1 MEERFGDLSMG
12 AAVIAWSYRCNI
24 PVTAHENGKN
34 LNVSITSD
42 STNVDEVKAKL
53 AETKEHVLAFI
64 LHQGVAFEAL
74 EYGHNRIN
82 GLSNELLNLQGQVDE
97 LEEACELVWGAT
109 NGS

>member
-42 STNVDEVKAKL
+42 STNVDAVKKKL
-53 AETKEHVLAFI
+53 AETKEHVLAFL

-97 LEEACELVWGAT
+97 LEAACELVWGAT

>member
-12 AAVIAWSYRCNI
+12 AAVIAWYYRCNI

-42 STNVDEVKAKL
+42 STNVDAVKKKL
-53 AETKEHVLAFI
+53 AETKEHVLAFL

-97 LEEACELVWGAT
+97 LEAACELVWGST

>member
-1 MEERFGDLSMG
+1 MEERFGNLSMG

-53 AETKEHVLAFI
+53 AETKEHVLAFL

>member
-42 STNVDEVKAKL
+42 STNVDAVKKKL
-53 AETKEHVLAFI
+53 AETKEHVLAFL

-74 EYGHNRIN
+74 EYGRNRIN

-97 LEEACELVWGAT
+97 LEAACELVWGST

>member
-42 STNVDEVKAKL
+42 STNVDAVKKKL
-53 AETKEHVLAFI
+53 AETKEHVLAFL

-82 GLSNELLNLQGQVDE
+82 GLSNELLNLQGQVDA
-97 LEEACELVWGAT
+97 LEAACELVWGST